1 MSFFR
6 KMQKELEQKSNS
18 ESQNNQPI
26 IEFLQSTATFEI
38 GRVDMQV
45 ISDFVSSEKPV
56 NRSPQYR
63 KWTDKQRYTIGKYTV
78 ENGNANTLRK
88 SKTEFP
94 NMSESTVRTF
104 KKRYYEEVRKC
115 KEKLEESKKYKE
127 VCTKNQKALPSRGAR
142 QNDSKIHTFFEQKR
156 KCNQHYCRKRNR
168 QSSNQ

>member
-26 IEFLQSTATFEI
+26 IEFLQSTATSDI

-45 ISDFVSSEKPV
+45 ISDFVSSEKSV

-63 KWTDKQRYTIGKYTV
+63 KWTDKQRYTIGKYAA

-88 SKTEFP
+88 FKTEFP
-94 NMSESTVRTF
+94 NLSESTVRTF
-104 KKRYYEEVRKC
+104 KKRYYKKMRKC
-115 KEKLEESKKYKE
+115 KEKLEESKSIMKYARKTGRPHLLGE
-127 VCTKNQKALPSRGAR
+127 LDEMVQKHIRSL
-142 QNDSKIHTFFEQKR
+142 SKK
-156 KCNQHYCRKRNR
+156 KV
-168 QSSNQ
+168 